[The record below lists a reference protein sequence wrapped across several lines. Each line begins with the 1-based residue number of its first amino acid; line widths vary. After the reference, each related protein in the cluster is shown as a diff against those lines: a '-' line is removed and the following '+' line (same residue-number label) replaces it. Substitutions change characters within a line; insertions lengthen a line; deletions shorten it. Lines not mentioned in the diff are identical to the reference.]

1 MITKMVDKLK
11 SVLRSKN
18 ETKQSQYEK
27 TLLEAIR
34 QKSIKTDLADSASHP
49 DLFRNQ
55 KISSTLK
62 NGSRES
68 KNSKNSGKSMK
79 DSKQLNS
86 ISSISRDTRKLK
98 KSQSKISAK

>member
-34 QKSIKTDLADSASHP
+34 QKSIKTDLADSASH
-49 DLFRNQ
+49 
-55 KISSTLK
+55 
-62 NGSRES
+62 
-68 KNSKNSGKSMK
+68 
-79 DSKQLNS
+79 
-86 ISSISRDTRKLK
+86 
-98 KSQSKISAK
+98 